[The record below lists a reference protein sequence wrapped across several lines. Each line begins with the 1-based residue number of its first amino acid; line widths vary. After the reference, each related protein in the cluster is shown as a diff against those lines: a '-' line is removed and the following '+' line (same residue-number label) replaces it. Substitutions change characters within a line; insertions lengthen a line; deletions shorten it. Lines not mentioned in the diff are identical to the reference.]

1 MPQLLLSLLTAIHFS
16 QFFNS
21 PWIGFKLIYT
31 FQLINLLWGWNPP
44 VNNFCF
50 KTTNNN
56 TTQSQ
61 SQPQSPKHEV
71 SLQWKQVK
79 KSDTLI
85 KEFAISH
92 KTAVKLYKLLK
103 GNIEYLNINL
113 NQNGVESH
121 LENVQFDLNKQQNSS
136 FYGATISFKEL
147 ALMDSTPSQLL
158 LHHHSEGADISN
170 KLSKQFKTCSQIISC
185 YGAHHP
191 VGFKH
196 ITPGLDKPVCVNMHD
211 LGIKEIVHAFDG
223 WSYTTYQHN
232 VIVSLFYEND

>member
-1 MPQLLLSLLTAIHFS
+1 MPQLLVSLLTAIHFS

-21 PWIGFKLIYT
+21 PWIGFKLIYSI
-31 FQLINLLWGWNPP
+31 QLINLLWGWNPP
-44 VNNFCF
+44 VNNFYF
-50 KTTNNN
+50 KTTK
-56 TTQSQ
+56 TQPQ
-61 SQPQSPKHEV
+61 PQPQPQPQSQHKV

-85 KEFAISH
+85 KEFVVSH

-121 LENVQFDLNKQQNSS
+121 LEDVQFDLNKQQNSS

-147 ALMDSTPSQLL
+147 ALMESNPSQLL

-170 KLSKQFKTCSQIISC
+170 ALSKQLKTCSQIISC

-196 ITPGLDKPVCVNMHD
+196 LTPGLDAPVCVNMHD
-211 LGIKEIVHAFDG
+211 LGRKEIVHTFDG

-232 VIVSLFYEND
+232 VIISLFYEND